1 MRKPTIEQRIAR
13 LEKMISRKSVK
24 NEAKLKR
31 KMNIDLQEVFVDHL
45 GSRDCYDS
53 ERDFKENIF
62 ALTQG
67 DNDPAVDSAIMY
79 MSSDFGYDE
88 DLLED
93 LRDDIADALAEMADD
108 LDLDYG
114 DNEDE
119 DDWDDDEADDDEDED
134 DNPYYDPN
142 DEDEDGHYNFHYWES
157 RKRHARKGKSESRK
171 INRRNIRNEDIK
183 RLPNGAMANRVS
195 DVLAAWADTGLSRPQ
210 DAIRELD
217 RKGILDAAV
226 NKWYPDADAV
236 AEAIEDC
243 WDDQIDAVG
252 AGAAQFFIGNIGGIT
267 KCSLTLYPVTG
278 GDSRARNLVLKFNWP
293 DEIAL

>member
-1 MRKPTIEQRIAR
+1 MRKPTVEQRIAR

-31 KMNIDLQEVFVDHL
+31 AMRRDLQSVFDDHL
-45 GSRDCYDS
+45 GSEDCYDS

-79 MSSDFGYDE
+79 MSSDFDYDE
-88 DLLED
+88 DLLDD

-119 DDWDDDEADDDEDED
+119 DDWDDEDDD

-171 INRRNIRNEDIK
+171 VNRRNIRNEGATT
-183 RLPNGAMANRVS
+183 LPNGMM
-195 DVLAAWADTGLSRPQ
+195 ADTVGTVLSQWAGTESYRPEK
-210 DAIRELD
+210 AIDKLS
-217 RKGILDAAV
+217 KAGILKAAI
-226 NKWYPDADAV
+226 NKWYDSERSVANAV
-236 AEAIEDC
+236 DDC
-243 WDDQIDAVG
+243 WNDQVG
-252 AGAAQFFIGNIGGIT
+252 GNAKFFAGNIGGVT
-267 KCSLTLYPVTG
+267 KCSLMLYPISG

-293 DEIAL
+293 DKMAL

>member
-1 MRKPTIEQRIAR
+1 MRKPTIEQRITR

-45 GSRDCYDS
+45 GSKDCYDS
-53 ERDFKENIF
+53 ERDFKENMF

-67 DNDPAVDSAIMY
+67 DNDSAVDSAIMY

-114 DNEDE
+114 DDEDDDWEDE
-119 DDWDDDEADDDEDED
+119 DDEDD
-134 DNPYYDPN
+134 DNPYYDPD

-157 RKRHARKGKSESRK
+157 QKRHARKSKSESK
-171 INRRNIRNEDIK
+171 KALRRVRNEDVK
-183 RLPNGAMANRVS
+183 KLPNGTLANRVS
-195 DVLAAWADTGLSRPQ
+195 DVLSAWADTSWSRPR
-210 DAIRELD
+210 DAIKELD
-217 RKGILDAAV
+217 RKGILKAAV
-226 NKWYPDADAV
+226 NKWYPTVSDVAD
-236 AEAIEDC
+236 AIEDC
-243 WDDQIDAVG
+243 WDDQIGAVG
-252 AGAAQFFIGNIGGIT
+252 AGTAQFFIGNIGGIT
-267 KCSLTLYPVTG
+267 KCSLTLYPITG
-278 GDSRARNLVLKFNWP
+278 GESRARNLVLKFNWP
-293 DEIAL
+293 DEMM